1 LRLFGFGGVDGGE
14 PERVGFLRYG
24 LLECLLG
31 ACQDVGCS
39 CWYCTIS
46 LMPSLK
52 VLLSAEQIHKRIT
65 ELGAEIDGDYPL
77 GEPVYLIAVLK
88 GAFIFMADLAR
99 AMKTPAR
106 IEFIGISSYGKGKTS
121 SGQVQLTKDLDAP
134 IEGHHVII
142 VEDILDTGI
151 TLNYLTKLMAQRK
164 PKSLRIVALLDKP
177 ERRKSPV
184 KADYIGFT
192 IPDEFVVGYGL
203 DYAEDYRNLKDVC
216 VMGES

>member
-1 LRLFGFGGVDGGE
+1 
-14 PERVGFLRYG
+14 
-24 LLECLLG
+24 
-31 ACQDVGCS
+31 
-39 CWYCTIS
+39 
-46 LMPSLK
+46 MPSLK
-52 VLLSAEQIHKRIT
+52 VLLSAEQIQNRIT
-65 ELGAEIDGDYPL
+65 ELGAEIDRDYPS

-184 KADYIGFT
+184 KADYVGFT

-216 VMGES
+216 VMGGT

>member
-1 LRLFGFGGVDGGE
+1 
-14 PERVGFLRYG
+14 
-24 LLECLLG
+24 
-31 ACQDVGCS
+31 
-39 CWYCTIS
+39 
-46 LMPSLK
+46 MPSLK
-52 VLLSAEQIHKRIT
+52 VLLSAEQIHNRIT
-65 ELGAEIDGDYPL
+65 ELGAEIDRDYPS

-184 KADYIGFT
+184 KADYVGFK

-203 DYAEDYRNLKDVC
+203 DYAEVYRNLKDVC
-216 VMGES
+216 VMGG

>member
-1 LRLFGFGGVDGGE
+1 
-14 PERVGFLRYG
+14 
-24 LLECLLG
+24 
-31 ACQDVGCS
+31 
-39 CWYCTIS
+39 
-46 LMPSLK
+46 MPSFR
-52 VLLSAEQIHKRIT
+52 VLVSAEQIQKRIA
-65 ELGAEIDGDYPL
+65 EMGAEIDRDYPG
-77 GEPVYLIAVLK
+77 GETVYLIAVLK
-88 GAFIFMADLAR
+88 GAFIFMADLSR

-151 TLNYLTKLMAQRK
+151 TLNYLTTLMAQRK
-164 PKSLRIVALLDKP
+164 PKSLRIVTLLDKP
-177 ERRKSPV
+177 ERRQSPV
-184 KADYIGFT
+184 KANYIGFT

-216 VMGES
+216 VMGE